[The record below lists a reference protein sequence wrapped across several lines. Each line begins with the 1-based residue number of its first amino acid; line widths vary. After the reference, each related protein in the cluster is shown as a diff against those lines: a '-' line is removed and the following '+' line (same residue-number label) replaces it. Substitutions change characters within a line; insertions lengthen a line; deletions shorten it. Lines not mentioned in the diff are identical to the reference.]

1 MREPSSLLRFL
12 IHILL
17 FFSIVFFSSFGVD
30 SWLLFIFSSPK
41 TRKKRLNES
50 SVMWKN
56 TEEDERKRERSRR
69 GASLRRPGGGEIQGL
84 LQASCWLSDTPVV
97 GPLFNRRPVGPT
109 GQPVRC
115 GTEDSDFSRDEFRS
129 VELTRAIDLRNHC
142 RLRLTP
148 LITSPTLHGDV

>member
-12 IHILL
+12 THILL
-17 FFSIVFFSSFGVD
+17 FFFRVFLSSFGVD
-30 SWLLFIFSSPK
+30 SWLLFIFPSPK

-56 TEEDERKRERSRR
+56 TEEDERKRERRR
-69 GASLRRPGGGEIQGL
+69 RASLRRPGGGEIQGL
-84 LQASCWLSDTPVV
+84 LQASCWLSDNLVV

-109 GQPVRC
+109 GQPVPC
-115 GTEDSDFSRDEFRS
+115 GIEDSDLQRDEFRS